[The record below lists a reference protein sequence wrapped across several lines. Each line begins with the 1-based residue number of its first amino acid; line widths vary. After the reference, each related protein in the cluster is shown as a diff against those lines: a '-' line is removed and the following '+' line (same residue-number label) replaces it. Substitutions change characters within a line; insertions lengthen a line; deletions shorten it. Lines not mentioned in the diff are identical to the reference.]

1 MPRDRQLPVVE
12 AMWAVAKQALEVA
25 PEIKLLFVTN
35 IQRGELAD
43 LGPHGVLNTA
53 QYYTR
58 RQADAI
64 IRSLQEIGLTVE
76 SFFDERA
83 FLRALVQHGG
93 PTGEQRVVV
102 FTTAEGGTGSGRRAL
117 IPAVCNLLGLPVLN
131 SGPHACSLVRH
142 KFHANA
148 VLKRLGVR
156 VPDSW
161 LFAPTG
167 WVAGSEPATGT
178 RVIVK
183 PTYEGQSVGVR
194 DDSVQVVDAT
204 FTDFARQAQQRFGQ
218 PALVQEF
225 VSGDEVGVPL
235 VRLEKTYALPPLA
248 IRRAN
253 GDTFRDRPKTFRD
266 EHLTRDVSYHL
277 FEPAAAQREA
287 LEEAAVLAFDG
298 LEMAGVGRID
308 FRVDADGRAWAFDT
322 NESPPPLPDTS
333 YAFVM
338 ERLGFSVEEMLAVWL
353 GACLLEYGLLSG
365 IGPE

>member
-1 MPRDRQLPVVE
+1 VSRDRQLPVLE
-12 AMWAVAKQALEVA
+12 AMRVVANQALEVA

-43 LGPHGVLNTA
+43 LGPHGVLNSA

-64 IRSLQEIGLTVE
+64 IRSLQDIGLTVE

-83 FLRALVQHGG
+83 FLRALFQDGR
-93 PTGEQRVVV
+93 PTDKRRVVV

-131 SGPHACSLVRH
+131 SGPHACSLARH

-156 VPDSW
+156 VPDTW
-161 LFAPTG
+161 LFTQAG
-167 WVAGSEPATGT
+167 WVAGIEPAAGT

-194 DDSVQVVDAT
+194 EDSVQVVDAA
-204 FTDFARQAQQRFGQ
+204 FTDFARHAQRRFGQ

-225 VSGDEVGVPL
+225 VSGEEIGVPL

-248 IRRAN
+248 VRRAN
-253 GDTFRDRPKTFRD
+253 GEAFRDRPKTFRA
-266 EHLTRDVSYHL
+266 EHLNRDVSYHL
-277 FEPAAAQREA
+277 FEPAAADRAA
-287 LEEAAVLAFDG
+287 LEDAAVLAFDG

-322 NESPPPLPDTS
+322 NESPPPLPNTS
-333 YAFVM
+333 YAFAM

-353 GACLLEYGLLSG
+353 GACLLDYGLISR